1 MLQDKVYTVAAGVP
15 LIYDIGLTLFL
26 QHIIRSATHPIHT
39 HLVATLLSQVQLERD
54 GETIT
59 RSTVR
64 ECVDILIRLTGS
76 EKEGGKN
83 VYLTDFEPE
92 FLRRSSEFYS
102 MEAVDMLETGDA
114 SRYLRN
120 VSHSAPA
127 SMLIRQVERRLAEE
141 ADRTAH
147 YLSTF
152 THPLLQDLLVEQL
165 LTPHLKSIL
174 SMPGSGL
181 VSLIDLDRVQDLRR
195 MYNLFLRV
203 PINVGKD
210 ALRLALRLDIEVRG
224 KAINEGVAV
233 EAEAGPSGALAQD
246 GEPNMDPLGDV
257 STKGK
262 GKARSVPA
270 ASVATALSSALQ
282 WVQDVLELKDK
293 FDRILDQAFSGDKAV
308 QSSIN
313 EVRSFM
319 PDKAYGRH
327 SNRSSTEIP
336 EHQNSYPSSLMSIS
350 RRGLKR

>member
-1 MLQDKVYTVAAGVP
+1 MYTVAAGVP

-39 HLVATLLSQVQLERD
+39 HLIATLLSQVQLERD

-64 ECVDILIRLTGS
+64 ECVDILLRLTGS
-76 EKEGGKN
+76 EREAGKN

-120 VSHSAPA
+120 VSLSAPA

-152 THPLLQDLLVEQL
+152 THPPLQDLLVEQL

-181 VSLIDLDRVQDLRR
+181 VSLIDSDRVQDLRR
-195 MYNLFLRV
+195 MYILFLRV
-203 PINVGKD
+203 PVHVGKD
-210 ALRLALRLDIEVRG
+210 ALRLALRLDIEERG
-224 KAINEGVAV
+224 KTINEGAAL
-233 EAEAGPSGALAQD
+233 EPEAGPSGAPAQD
-246 GEPNMDPLGDV
+246 GEPNMDLDGDI

-262 GKARSVPA
+262 GKARPVPA
-270 ASVATALSSALQ
+270 GSVAIALSSALR

-293 FDRILDQAFSGDKAV
+293 FDRILDQAFGGDKAV
-308 QSSIN
+308 QTSIN
-313 EVRSFM
+313 EVRSFT
-319 PDKAYGRH
+319 PVNAYGRH
-327 SNRSSTEIP
+327 SNHSLTVTL
-336 EHQNSYPSSLMSIS
+336 EHQNSYPSISMSTS
-350 RRGLKR
+350 RRGPKR